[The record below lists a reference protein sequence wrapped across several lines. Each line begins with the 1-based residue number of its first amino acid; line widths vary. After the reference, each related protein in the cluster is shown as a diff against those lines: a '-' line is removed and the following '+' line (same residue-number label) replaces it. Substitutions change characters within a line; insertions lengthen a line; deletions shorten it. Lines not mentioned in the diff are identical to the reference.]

1 VLQTYVQGSALVCVD
16 AANLESAVKDLGW
29 YIDYRKVMHLFDPKH
44 LAHIRYYCVRHDAQN
59 QDGFFTVLKRLGYD
73 LVTKPLKKIKSLDAV
88 GGHVRKANFDVE
100 IAVDALLLLAEYTT
114 LVLFSGDSD
123 FAYLVRVLRS
133 RGKHVVVIST
143 KNHISRELIAA
154 SHKYVDLRHIRSVIS
169 RSARKSPSFATGS

>member
-29 YIDYRKVMHLFDPKH
+29 HIDYRKIPHL
-44 LAHIRYYCVRHDAQN
+44 LGREYSARIRYYCVRHGTEN
-59 QDGFFTVLKRLGYD
+59 QDAFFTVLKRLGYA
-73 LVTKPLKKIKSLDAV
+73 LVTKPLKTIKSVDAV

-100 IAVDALLLLAEYTT
+100 IAVDALLLLADYTT

-123 FAYLVRVLRS
+123 FAYLVKVLRA

-169 RSARKSPSFATGS
+169 RSV